1 MLKKVLKRLKNRR
14 GSAEILSFCVMC
26 PFVLYLILVS
36 LNVFAYIR
44 AGQIAEYCA
53 YVGGRAAVVTT
64 QDIGADTDHRLAAA
78 QGAANAVVEQTM
90 AVDGYRQSASADLEA
105 KQWHGELRLVESDSA
120 WTKGVLAEYTVTMR
134 TVSFI
139 GTTPRTVQAAIVM
152 MVETPV
158 DSGNGVIKAG

>member
-1 MLKKVLKRLKNRR
+1 
-14 GSAEILSFCVMC
+14 
-26 PFVLYLILVS
+26 
-36 LNVFAYIR
+36 
-44 AGQIAEYCA
+44 
-53 YVGGRAAVVTT
+53 
-64 QDIGADTDHRLAAA
+64 
-78 QGAANAVVEQTM
+78 M

-139 GTTPRTVQAAIVM
+139 GTTPRTVQASIVM

-158 DSGNGVIKAG
+158 DSGNGVIRAG